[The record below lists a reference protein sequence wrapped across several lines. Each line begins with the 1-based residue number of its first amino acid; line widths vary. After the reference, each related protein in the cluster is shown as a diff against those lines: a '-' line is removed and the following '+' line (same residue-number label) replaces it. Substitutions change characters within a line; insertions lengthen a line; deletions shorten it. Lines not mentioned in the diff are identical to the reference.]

1 MVNFTTDLGGNN
13 ILIHTFSHG
22 NLSLDIFS
30 IERGEM
36 VESFID
42 ATIDGNIVPRF
53 SFLWDKN
60 FPDRARAIA
69 LSFVRKLTEDA

>member
-1 MVNFTTDLGGNN
+1 MVNFTTDLNGDN
-13 ILIHTFSHG
+13 IPIHTFSHG
-22 NLSLDIFS
+22 AISLDIFS
-30 IERGEM
+30 IERGEL

-42 ATIDGNIVPRF
+42 ATVDGNLVPRF

-69 LSFVRKLTEDA
+69 LSFVRKLTEE